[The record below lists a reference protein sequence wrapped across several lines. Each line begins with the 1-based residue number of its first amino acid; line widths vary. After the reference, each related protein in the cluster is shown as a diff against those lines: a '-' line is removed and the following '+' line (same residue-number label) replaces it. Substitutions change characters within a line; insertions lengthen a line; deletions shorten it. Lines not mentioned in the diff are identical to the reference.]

1 MPKTLE
7 IVDVLEMFDKD
18 QLELNALVMVELIEL
33 SDSEFRIHISSQ

>member
-18 QLELNALVMVELIEL
+18 RLELNALVTEALIGL
-33 SDSEFRIHISSQ
+33 SNSEIRIHISSQ

>member
-33 SDSEFRIHISSQ
+33 SDSEIRIHISSQ